1 MSIDWTSETAPH
13 PAAARD
19 GAAAARGRLS
29 RELYDF
35 VGRAVGPDFVPRLA
49 RFVDEDEARSE
60 AAFSLLF
67 SAAVRRIA
75 RAAQSREATEWL
87 FAHVHGQ
94 EVAVDVS
101 EILTGLL
108 GDPVQRDLPAAADS
122 KAHALF
128 GGKAGSLVLSV
139 GTATGMAFDSV
150 WKLACVVTPFAYAA
164 VADHCTRNDLD
175 AAGLRSVLESARNG
189 SRRSHRRRVGPT
201 LRESGSRA
209 VEAAFDGGVRA
220 LKHTRAALGEARTR
234 VPEMRSAR
242 FALPA
247 VAVVVALAAG
257 AAFLAFD
264 SEHPQIP
271 TVNAQSA
278 AEVASVALPD
288 GQSLQVRREGPVDR
302 MVAFLSQE
310 ATGEQVFMLDGIR
323 FDGQSATLRS
333 ASHAQLEQ
341 VAMVLAAFPA
351 ARVDIQAPA
360 EHLGDAEEERGLAEQ
375 RALAVRAA
383 LGAFGVRP
391 SRMTHAAGL
400 RADSGTGA
408 GSLTFS
414 DGLIALR
421 VTNG

>member
-1 MSIDWTSETAPH
+1 MSLDWTEETAPH
-13 PAAARD
+13 PAAARN
-19 GAAAARGRLS
+19 GAGPARVRLS

-35 VGRAVGPDFVPRLA
+35 VGRAMGPDFVSRLA
-49 RFVDEDEARSE
+49 RFVGEDAARSE
-60 AAFSLLF
+60 DAFSLLF
-67 SAAVRRIA
+67 TAAIRRLA
-75 RAAQSREATEWL
+75 RTAQSREATERL
-87 FAHVHGQ
+87 FARVHGQ
-94 EVAVDVS
+94 EVAVDLS
-101 EILTGLL
+101 ETLAGLL
-108 GDPVQRDLPAAADS
+108 GDPAQWELPAAADS

-128 GGKAGSLVLSV
+128 GSKAGSLVLSV

-164 VADHCTRNDLD
+164 VADHCSRNDLD
-175 AAGLRSVLESARNG
+175 AAGLRSALESTRNG
-189 SRRSHRRRVGPT
+189 SRRSHRRRVGRT

-220 LKHTRAALGEARTR
+220 LKHTRAALREARAR
-234 VPEMRSAR
+234 VPAMRASR

-247 VAVVVALAAG
+247 VALALAAG
-257 AAFLAFD
+257 AALVAFD

-271 TVNAQSA
+271 TAHAESA
-278 AEVASVALPD
+278 RAVASVALPD
-288 GQSLQVRREGPVDR
+288 GQALQVRREGPVDR

-310 ATGEQVFMLDGIR
+310 SKGEQVFMLDGIR

-333 ASHAQLEQ
+333 ASRAQLEQ

-360 EHLGDAEEERGLAEQ
+360 EPLGNPEEERGLAEQ

-400 RADSGTGA
+400 RADSATGA

-421 VTNG
+421 VTSG